1 MQRGHLSSIRE
12 AMDPCSCS
20 PSDRGCA
27 ETRKRSVDAGSKK
40 GDWETGNP
48 VLRNAGGLR
57 LWPRDELAAFVSMD
71 DVSCH
76 IENASSR
83 HKPVPARSCLC
94 RVRCHRS
101 RAAPEHSALAQLCR
115 LLRCGPAG
123 AVSWKCRRRPA
134 QCSGRKQPG
143 SVTQS
148 PIPLPEKRGWPGPVD
163 VSHETV
169 APPSLVERSGTWSRF
184 PR

>member
-40 GDWETGNP
+40 GDCETGNSA
-48 VLRNAGGLR
+48 LRNTGGLR

-83 HKPVPARSCLC
+83 HKPVPARSCFC
-94 RVRCHRS
+94 RARCHRS

-115 LLRCGPAG
+115 LLRCAPPARCQLEVPTPSGTMFRQKATGLCHSIAYSPAG
-123 AVSWKCRRRPA
+123 EARLA
-134 QCSGRKQPG
+134 GSGRR
-143 SVTQS
+143 
-148 PIPLPEKRGWPGPVD
+148 I
-163 VSHETV
+163 
-169 APPSLVERSGTWSRF
+169 A
-184 PR
+184 